1 MSKLAITGSS
11 GMIGSHLK
19 ALFIKKDIEFVDIN
33 RSIWDL
39 SKWKT
44 DLELDNI
51 FKNVKAIF
59 HFAAA
64 LPTKYD
70 NENQLLFDVNVR
82 SCLNIAQWATKKDI
96 PIIYLSSSSVYK
108 NPHSNN
114 IKEDNEKVI
123 FGLGGFYGYSK
134 LLAENIFNHFVPQGL
149 KIIILRPTSVYGV
162 GLKENNL
169 ISVFLNKASVN
180 DTILIPEAN
189 NKINFIH
196 AIDVAYA
203 ALIAYERFAYDTFN
217 IAKNEMISIYD
228 LVNILIKTVG
238 SGKIGEIGDNV
249 NSFERFDLDCTY
261 AKERF
266 NFNPKV
272 NIQDGINAMYSGNM
286 LESLYS

>member
-51 FKNVKAIF
+51 FKNIKAIF